1 MKSFLPNASS
11 ALTTTILTATLA
23 FSQATKANESTYEYN
38 PTAELTTKFSKGR
51 NIGELN
57 YMQPFL
63 ANDNHLPILDLKV
76 KLDNQK
82 SKEVNLGLAYRYNYD
97 DKAILGTYAYF
108 DHRRTGSNFSINGL
122 TAGVEVLSKY
132 IDARANIYVP
142 QNKRKKL
149 AHNNNKSVEI
159 KGTSIF
165 AVSGGHKYESALR
178 GYDIEVGTPLFAFSD
193 SLNEKLGTKVYAARY
208 SFKAKNVKSIVG
220 TRFRIEQDLGKI
232 WAGDNSYK
240 FHVSAET
247 QFDKVRKRQNFVG
260 LGVKVSFNDKKNSYK
275 KKPSGLRHRMMETII
290 RDVDIVT
297 ESATEAPS
305 IHNFYMNGK
314 EIKKIYYVGSAR
326 TGYSGDGT
334 KENPMSLE
342 QMASVNSEDAIIV
355 VTSIDTNKGGTAISR
370 HDYAKLTKMPQVLN
384 GKENVELS
392 TSGQDKVSI
401 IVNGKNGISISAT
414 DEKNTKIIV
423 ENTSATIEAP
433 EASKK
438 ISTIQLLEPEITE
451 VVETQ
456 IESARVEHQAA
467 SDLQE
472 VLTEAVHTQI
482 AEMQQNLQ
490 PEEVQILNQ
499 AATDM
504 INAVVNAATAVNA
517 PETELTMQPQGEIN
531 SGIDRNSLSPEQ
543 QELYDLIASCA
554 RELKTSDANNSY
566 VIRQVQ
572 YDKVASIIANN
583 PGRDVDDIKV
593 LIENDVTINNLDK
606 PGHKVLAEKIMKFDG
621 NVGDNVNEIGG
632 QQGIGVG
639 HTGPKDVTIAASLEK
654 LRNIYGILDG
664 TKAIELAQKMVI
676 RIIKDNIPT
685 INQDVA
691 GTSLSHRDTAAS
703 TAYKRAAKKYL
714 DNLRPP
720 QGGETDI
727 QKGERLRRKNEA
739 KAIIDKELKTSL
751 TAINKNMAAYRALY
765 RAETAVGQIF
775 TEEVLGRY
783 NDKEMLAYAI
793 MASLDV
799 REIQKNLTLARKP
812 LTPSNI
818 WASQKENLQG
828 LIDQL
833 GAGQRA
839 YNTDHDYGV
848 IDIGGING
856 LYPPYGLPGH
866 QGTRPLA
873 DSITCAHGYCTRI
886 ADSMQ
891 HHSMVDLTDVSP
903 ASLSNEFLNAVKQKV
918 ELLET
923 QQKEEI
929 KAWIENME
937 DYEVTTTLND
947 DRSVTFSTPPSDTG
961 QIDLPNY
968 YKDILTNAAAELDS
982 RYNFAHPNHKIQ
994 LVKKNDALDVFK
1006 YTHDLDLGL

>member
-1 MKSFLPNASS
+1 MKSFLPHASS
-11 ALTTTILTATLA
+11 ALTTTILTVTLA
-23 FSQATKANESTYEYN
+23 FSQATKANEPTYEYN
-38 PTAELTTKFSKGR
+38 PAAELTTKFSKGR

-57 YMQPFL
+57 YMQPFM
-63 ANDNHLPILDLKV
+63 ANDNYLPLLDIKV

-193 SLNEKLGTKVYAARY
+193 SLNEKLGTKVHVARY
-208 SFKAKNVKSIVG
+208 SFKAKNVKPIVG

-240 FHVSAET
+240 FHISAET

-260 LGVKVSFNDKKNSYK
+260 LGVKVAFNDKKNSYK
-275 KKPSGLRHRMMETII
+275 KKPSGLSHRMMETII

-326 TGYSGDGT
+326 SGYSGDGT

-342 QMASVNSEDAIIV
+342 QMASINPEDAIIV

-423 ENTSATIEAP
+423 ENTTATIEAP

-456 IESARVEHQAA
+456 IEAARVEHQAA
-467 SDLQE
+467 NDLQE

-499 AATDM
+499 AATNM
-504 INAVVNAATAVNA
+504 INAVVNATTVVNA
-517 PETELTMQPQGEIN
+517 PEPELALQPQGELKA
-531 SGIDRNSLSPEQ
+531 GIDRDSLSPEQ

-554 RELKTSDANNSY
+554 RELKTADINNDY
-566 VIRQVQ
+566 VIRQAQ

-583 PGRDVDDIKV
+583 PGRNLNAIKL
-593 LIENDVTINNLDK
+593 LIQNDHTILNKHIHED
-606 PGHKVLAEKIMKFDG
+606 LAEKIMKFDG
-621 NVGDNVNEIGG
+621 NVGVNVNVLGG
-632 QQGIGVG
+632 QQGIGAG
-639 HTGPKDVTIAASLEK
+639 HTGPKDITIASSLEK
-654 LRNIYGILDG
+654 LRNTYGILDG

-676 RIIKDNIPT
+676 RIIKNNIPT
-685 INQDVA
+685 IDPDVA
-691 GTSLSHRDTAAS
+691 RVSLFHNNTGVT
-703 TAYKRAAKKYL
+703 TAYKQAAKKYL

-720 QGGETDI
+720 VGGETNQEKIDR
-727 QKGERLRRKNEA
+727 ERRKNDA
-739 KAIIDKELKTSL
+739 KTIIDQEVKSSL
-751 TAINKNMAAYRALY
+751 TAVNKNMAAYRALY
-765 RAETAVGQIF
+765 RAETAIGQVF

-793 MASLDV
+793 MSNLDV
-799 REIQKNLTLARKP
+799 REIQKNLQIEGKP
-812 LTPSNI
+812 LTASNI
-818 WASQKENLQG
+818 WARQQENLQG
-828 LIDQL
+828 LVDQL
-833 GAGQRA
+833 GSSQRA
-839 YNTDHDYGV
+839 YNTDHEYGV

-856 LYPPYGLPGH
+856 LYPAYGMPGH
-866 QGTRPLA
+866 KSTRPLR
-873 DSITCAHGYCTRI
+873 DNISCAHGYCVRI
-886 ADSMQ
+886 IDSMQ
-891 HHSMVDLTDVSP
+891 HHSMVNLSDASP
-903 ASLSNEFLNAVKQKV
+903 ASLSDEFTHAVKQKV
-918 ELLET
+918 NLLST
-923 QQKEEI
+923 QQKAEI
-929 KAWIENME
+929 QDWLDNL
-937 DYEVTTTLND
+937 DDLEVTTTFNN
-947 DRSVTFSTPPSDTG
+947 DRSITFSTPPNGRG
-961 QIDLPNY
+961 QIDLPNH
-968 YKDILTNAAAELDS
+968 YKGILTDVAAELDS
-982 RYNFAHPNHKIQ
+982 RYNFAHPNHKLQ
-994 LVKKNDALDVFK
+994 LVKKNAAKDVFK
-1006 YTHDLDLGL
+1006 YTNYLNLDL